1 MAIAAGRYAFLRFTS
16 CLPINTTARLL
27 FLGHRDTHRT
37 SPVGLLIQLASCPLR
52 YTVMATTL
60 SSTVVVALGAPLFLL
75 LVTCGSCA
83 RPVSFNASDLTA
95 DPGWDAAR
103 ATWYGA
109 PTGAGPDDDGGA
121 CGFKNVNL
129 PPFSAMTSC
138 GNEPLFKD
146 GKGCGSCY
154 QIRCQNH
161 PACSGNPETVIIT
174 DMNYYPVAKYHFDLS
189 GTAFGAMAK
198 PGRNDELRH
207 AGIIDIQFKR
217 VPCNYPGQ
225 KVTFHVEEGSN
236 PVYFAVLVEFE
247 DGDGDAVQV
256 DLMEANSASWTP
268 MRESWGSIWRLDSGH
283 RLTAPFSLRITNESG
298 KTLVADHVIPANWVP
313 NTYYRSI
320 VQY

>member
-1 MAIAAGRYAFLRFTS
+1 MASTMITS
-16 CLPINTTARLL
+16 
-27 FLGHRDTHRT
+27 
-37 SPVGLLIQLASCPLR
+37 SK
-52 YTVMATTL
+52 
-60 SSTVVVALGAPLFLL
+60 VVALGAMMVFSL
-75 LVTCGSCA
+75 LVSYGSCA
-83 RPVSFNASDLTA
+83 RPVNLNTTDFTA
-95 DPGWDAAR
+95 DPNWEAAR

-154 QIRCQNH
+154 QIRCTNH

-236 PVYFAVLVEFE
+236 PMYLAVLVEFE
-247 DGDGDAVQV
+247 DGDGDVMQV
-256 DLMEANSASWTP
+256 DLMEANSGNWEP
-268 MRESWGSIWRLDSGH
+268 MRESWGSIWRMDSNH
-283 RLTAPFSLRITNESG
+283 RLQAPFSLRITNESG
-298 KTLVADHVIPANWVP
+298 KQLVANQVIPANWVP